1 MKEAWM
7 GIPQATESDHDKS
20 HLQIQ
25 YHPVPWSQIAIQIY
39 SPANINPKKILLI
52 PWQVAFFAQKT
63 ILLTT
68 KIAWEINHLSNN
80 SMNFPHDQVKVIHNK
95 KDHH

>member
-7 GIPQATESDHDKS
+7 GIPQVTESDHDKS

-39 SPANINPKKILLI
+39 SPANINPKKNVINS
-52 PWQVAFFAQKT
+52 
-63 ILLTT
+63 LTSS
-68 KIAWEINHLSNN
+68 IFS
-80 SMNFPHDQVKVIHNK
+80 PK
-95 KDHH
+95 KHPAHHKNCLRN